1 MQATPQTPVSQTP
14 IENILDQ
21 EVALRKRLGRSPDDI
36 SLWFSLI
43 RVLLRQGN
51 YFEVRSMCKA
61 LLARHP
67 DSFDAS
73 RVALVALFKA
83 GFLAMAYDV
92 VLKLAPDF
100 SKLDADER
108 ESIAEICLLFR
119 SRPDC
124 PVRHPAELG
133 IRREFDEFNWK
144 ADRQASRTDAVC
156 LLVRPFHHAI
166 QKRIAVELEQRGI
179 GTIFTQHVE
188 TAIAASPKVII
199 VSEALNSNL
208 ERVRSALPDCRLIN
222 TRHGLGD
229 KNHAALGAS
238 QSDYICVSSPFVST
252 LFSRDYVVP
261 EEKILVTGFPLM
273 DELFQSQQAPRLPAA
288 QDAVLFAPTYNA
300 GLGAGHLLVSNPV
313 ESIRGSNED
322 LAVHI
327 RPHPRFIRDYPDI
340 IAGWVDRHRGDRN
353 VYFYLS
359 EWTNIVDLFN
369 RSAIMVS
376 DVSSAGL
383 AWLATGKP
391 LVCLVD
397 RAASENSPR
406 YAPEGIEWAVHE
418 AADVVSDPAMLR
430 ETIRIA
436 LKSPDRNSAKR
447 ALWRDRLFGAFQ
459 DGLASARIADKVA
472 GLLREQGS

>member
-1 MQATPQTPVSQTP
+1 MSQTPVHQTP
-14 IENILDQ
+14 IENIIDE
-21 EVALRKRLGRSPDDI
+21 EVALRKRLGKNLYDI
-36 SLWFSLI
+36 KLWFSLV

-51 YFEVRSMCKA
+51 YFEVRSMCNV
-61 LLARHP
+61 LLAGHP
-67 DSFDAS
+67 GSLDAS

-83 GFLAMAYDV
+83 GFLDLAYDV
-92 VLKLAPDF
+92 ALKLTPHF
-100 SKLDADER
+100 SKLDEDER
-108 ESIAEICLLFR
+108 ESISEICLLFR
-119 SRPDC
+119 SHPDC
-124 PVRHPAELG
+124 PVKHPAELG
-133 IRREFDEFNWK
+133 IRREFDDFNWK
-144 ADRQASRTDAVC
+144 TDRQLSQIDAVC
-156 LLVRPFHHAI
+156 LLVRPFHYVI
-166 QKRIAVELEQRGI
+166 QKLIAVELEARGI

-188 TAIAASPKVII
+188 TAIAAKPKVIV
-199 VSEALNSNL
+199 VSEALNNNL
-208 ERVRSALPDCRLIN
+208 ERLRSSLPDCKLIN

-238 QSDYICVSSPFVST
+238 QSDFICVSSPYVST

-261 EEKILVTGFPLM
+261 KEKILVTGFPLM
-273 DELFQSQQAPRLPAA
+273 DDLFNSLQKPKQPAA
-288 QDAVLFAPTYNA
+288 QEAVLFAPTYNA

-313 ESIRGSNED
+313 ESIRGRNKD

-327 RPHPRFIRDYPDI
+327 RPHPHFIRDYPAI
-340 IAGWVDRHRGDRN
+340 IAGWVDRHHGDRN

-369 RSAIMVS
+369 RSSLMVS

-418 AADVVSDPAMLR
+418 AADVVSDPSMLR
-430 ETIRIA
+430 ETIRVA
-436 LKSPDRNSAKR
+436 LKNPDRNSAER
-447 ALWRDRLFGAFQ
+447 ALWRDRLFGECQ
-459 DGLASARIADKVA
+459 DGLASARVADKVA
-472 GLLREQGS
+472 GLLQDLGS